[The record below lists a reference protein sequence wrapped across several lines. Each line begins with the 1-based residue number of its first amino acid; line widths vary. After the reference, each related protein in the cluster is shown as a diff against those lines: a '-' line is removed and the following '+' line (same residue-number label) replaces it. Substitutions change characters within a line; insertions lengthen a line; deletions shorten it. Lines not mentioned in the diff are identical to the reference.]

1 MASVRS
7 KAAPARAARAGPRG
21 RGRPPRRVPESR
33 VCLAGPPCR
42 AAPPVPAEEPRLLSP
57 SLAWRPA
64 GSQGP
69 GPLPAVSADLRF
81 RPRGAA
87 ARSAPRARGAGPG
100 GLGACPPRVPWSWV
114 RTRSRWLNPQHQD
127 RPSKGRRLEE
137 APPGVTR
144 SMAPLVVRVVRVAGA
159 GSAFLPSGTSFLESQ
174 PPGAGRGHSRWS
186 NRTAQVQG
194 RPAHLDGGLQDWP
207 GGGEA
212 LQVCGPALPK
222 EGGSAMRKDHLR
234 FLPQVTQ

>member
-7 KAAPARAARAGPRG
+7 KAAPARAARAEREGQAPAKGPREQGLPG
-21 RGRPPRRVPESR
+21 RAPLSGGPSCPRRRAQAVKSQPG
-33 VCLAGPPCR
+33 LATR
-42 AAPPVPAEEPRLLSP
+42 REP
-57 SLAWRPA
+57 
-64 GSQGP
+64 GP

-174 PPGAGRGHSRWS
+174 PPRAGRGHSRWS